1 MQFQSIDRRSVAQQ
15 VADQL
20 REAVIGAVL
29 RSSQLP
35 TEAQLSQA
43 LTVSRPTLREAL
55 RILEAEGLVQR
66 DRRTSALR
74 PDTGAAAM
82 SRPLRSALHV
92 LTRTERLSLAEI
104 LDLRLTIEARAAE
117 RAAEVATPDD
127 LSDLLAALEAIR
139 EPRLSG
145 QSWNERTFAFHAT
158 MVKAAHNEAFLL
170 IVLATRE
177 ATADILEG
185 AAQSA
190 VTSGATVATGAT
202 AGGAQPGT
210 PVDPKWLDDEYNVC
224 REIYEAIHEGRG
236 TDARDQIRSR
246 AFRFVQQLLDD
257 VDHADEGSPAKSSS
271 RARARSRPGSDRRR
285 EAEEP

>member
-1 MQFQSIDRRSVAQQ
+1 MQFHGIDRRSVAQQ

-35 TEAQLSQA
+35 TEAELSQA

-55 RILEAEGLVQR
+55 RILEAEGLVRR

-74 PDTGAAAM
+74 PDAGAAAM

-92 LTRTERLSLAEI
+92 LTRTERISLAEI

-127 LSDLLAALEAIR
+127 LSELLAALEAIR
-139 EPRLSG
+139 EPGLSG

-190 VTSGATVATGAT
+190 MRFSAATGPSST
-202 AGGAQPGT
+202 TSRWTLSGWMTSTTSAGRSMT
-210 PVDPKWLDDEYNVC
+210 P
-224 REIYEAIHEGRG
+224 
-236 TDARDQIRSR
+236 S
-246 AFRFVQQLLDD
+246 
-257 VDHADEGSPAKSSS
+257 
-271 RARARSRPGSDRRR
+271 ARAGAPTPGSRYGQTPFDSFSNCLMTPSTASRV
-285 EAEEP
+285 AQNSVLAAAS

>member
-1 MQFQSIDRRSVAQQ
+1 LVWRAVNRYILIVQFHGIDRRSVAQQ

-20 REAVIGAVL
+20 REAVISAVL
-29 RSSQLP
+29 LSSQLP
-35 TEAQLSQA
+35 TEAELSQA

-55 RILEAEGLVQR
+55 RILEAEGLVRR
-66 DRRTSALR
+66 DKRTSALR
-74 PDTGAAAM
+74 PDAGAAAM

-92 LTRTERLSLAEI
+92 LSRTERISLAEI

-127 LSDLLAALEAIR
+127 LSELLAALEAIR
-139 EPRLSG
+139 EPGLSG

-190 VTSGATVATGAT
+190 MGSNASAALSSSSSSL
-202 AGGAQPGT
+202 
-210 PVDPKWLDDEYNVC
+210 DPQWLEDEYQVC
-224 REIYEAIHEGRG
+224 RAIYDAVREGRG
-236 TDARDQIRSR
+236 TDAGEQIRSD

-257 VDHADEGSPAKSSS
+257 TEHRD
-271 RARARSRPGSDRRR
+271 
-285 EAEEP
+285 

>member
-1 MQFQSIDRRSVAQQ
+1 MQFHDIDRRTVAQQ

-20 REAVIGAVL
+20 REAVIAAVL

-35 TEAQLSQA
+35 TEAELSQA

-55 RILEAEGLVQR
+55 RILEAEGLVRR

-74 PDTGAAAM
+74 PDAGAAAM

-92 LTRTERLSLAEI
+92 LTRTERISLAEI

-117 RAAEVATPDD
+117 RAAEVATPGD
-127 LSDLLAALEAIR
+127 LSELLATLEAIR
-139 EPRLSG
+139 EPGLSG

-190 VTSGATVATGAT
+190 MRYSAPTG
-202 AGGAQPGT
+202 PSS
-210 PVDPKWLDDEYNVC
+210 PSSPLDPQWLEDEYNIC
-224 REIYEAIHEGRG
+224 RAIYDAIREGRG
-236 TDARDQIRSR
+236 IDAREQIRSD
-246 AFRFVQQLLDD
+246 AFRFFQQLLDD
-257 VDHADEGSPAKSSS
+257 SEHGDEGSLSSS
-271 RARARSRPGSDRRR
+271 
-285 EAEEP
+285 

>member
-1 MQFQSIDRRSVAQQ
+1 MQFHGIDRRSVAQQ

-35 TEAQLSQA
+35 TEAELSQA

-55 RILEAEGLVQR
+55 RILEAEGLVRR

-74 PDTGAAAM
+74 PDAGAAAM

-92 LTRTERLSLAEI
+92 LTRTERISLAEI

-127 LSDLLAALEAIR
+127 LSELLAALEAIR
-139 EPRLSG
+139 EPGLSG

-190 VTSGATVATGAT
+190 MRFGAATGPSST
-202 AGGAQPGT
+202 SSPL
-210 PVDPKWLDDEYNVC
+210 DPQWLEDEYNIC
-224 REIYEAIHEGRG
+224 RAIYDAIREGRG
-236 TDARDQIRSR
+236 TDAREQIRSD
-246 AFRFVQQLLDD
+246 AFRFFQQLLDD
-257 VDHADEGSPAKSSS
+257 TEHGVDGSL
-271 RARARSRPGSDRRR
+271 
-285 EAEEP
+285 